1 MIYTQQK
8 GSAQNKEENKNENNL
23 QTGQQKNF
31 KKPHELI
38 GAKLVARITK
48 SAWCD
53 FTEDPNIENS
63 I

>member
-1 MIYTQQK
+1 MRTTCK
-8 GSAQNKEENKNENNL
+8 LDNKRIS
-23 QTGQQKNF
+23 
-31 KKPHELI
+31 KKSHELI
-38 GAKLVARITK
+38 GAKLVARISK